1 MISEE
6 LRSLVRCPDCRGR
19 LQTSSSELM
28 CPKCGRHYPTADH
41 SFVDLR
47 PNSRFDETTKYLD
60 EKLHEDER
68 YETVSLPLLSTAIRN
83 DMLNKFLD
91 FEAGDRV
98 LDLGCGSGRFL
109 VWNTLPGIHLV
120 GIDVSPHFALEA
132 RNNVDLLLGDLRRL
146 PIEDGAFSKAYS
158 FDVLEHL
165 SRDDL
170 VSMLDEA
177 NRVLEPGGRLFV
189 YSHVRQ
195 NSILAIGLRAINRLA
210 SGLEAI
216 GLLDLAHERLRKS
229 DHRNPLADIDD
240 LHSLVAVAGF
250 SVRRIRYYTP
260 LIGGFIENILLRV
273 AEHALSN
280 RIKARKIIGAGETGK
295 GHASPSNPMQI
306 ARADAKR
313 WIAKRGVVY
322 LVLRCMTWLMKI
334 DLWLFGRIKS
344 GPFFTLLEKTST
356 SSST

>member
-19 LQTSSSELM
+19 LETSSSELM
-28 CPKCGRHYPTADH
+28 CPKCDRHYPTADH
-41 SFVDLR
+41 SFLDLR
-47 PNSRFDETTKYLD
+47 PSSRFDETTKYLD
-60 EKLHEDER
+60 EKLHGDER

-132 RNNVDLLLGDLRRL
+132 RNNIDLLLGDLRRL
-146 PIEDGAFSKAYS
+146 PIKDGAFSKAYS

-177 NRVLEPGGRLFV
+177 NRVLKPGGRLFV

-216 GLLDLAHERLRKS
+216 GLLDLTHERLRKS

-240 LHSLVAVAGF
+240 LHSLVTVAGF

-260 LIGGFIENILLRV
+260 LIGGFIENILLRI

-280 RIKARKIIGAGETGK
+280 RIKARKVIGAGETGK
-295 GHASPSNPMQI
+295 GHASPSNSMQI

-322 LVLRCMTWLMKI
+322 LVLRCMTWFMKI